1 VTPHALERDA
11 YRRLHLGSHNR
22 VALSGIAHTAA
33 AYAGGPGW
41 SPAPPGDYSDHHF
54 LRAMLAR
61 ADLRAASVREVTWL
75 NFPSPARRALS
86 IDERV
91 AELERWRRTSS
102 ETGARAEL
110 DRELAAAWRRA
121 VYEFDE
127 LSIEL
132 TEAYVAH
139 ETIIAATGA
148 ELAELR
154 ESRSWRLTAPLRALA
169 ARTRR

>member
-1 VTPHALERDA
+1 
-11 YRRLHLGSHNR
+11 
-22 VALSGIAHTAA
+22 
-33 AYAGGPGW
+33 
-41 SPAPPGDYSDHHF
+41 
-54 LRAMLAR
+54 MLAR